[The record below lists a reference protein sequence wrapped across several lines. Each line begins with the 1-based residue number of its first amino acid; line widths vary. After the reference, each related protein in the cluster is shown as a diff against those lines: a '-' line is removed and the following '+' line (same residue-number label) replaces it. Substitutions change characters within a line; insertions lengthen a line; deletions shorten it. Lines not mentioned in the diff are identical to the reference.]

1 MRNIYAILIVYYL
14 NRSFTINP
22 WKMKIKN
29 LILLIILLTISAVYS
44 SPVKS
49 QPLKENPALD
59 EKVRKFLAENPQQW
73 QDMNVPSVDGQLLH
87 DIIIKNKYKAALEI
101 GTSTGHS
108 GIWIAWA
115 LSKTGGKLIT
125 IDIDEGRHRIAVE
138 NFKKA
143 GLSEYI
149 DARLADAH
157 ELVKELKGPF
167 DFVFSDADKDWY
179 KNYFIDV
186 DPKLKV
192 GGCFTAHNITD
203 RSNGGPG
210 GPGGRGGRG
219 GYGPAGGQGA
229 FLDYIKS
236 LSNYETTVNSNGGGV
251 SISYKKAEK

>member
-1 MRNIYAILIVYYL
+1 MKSYGIHAVIFCFLITASLAPENIEAQ
-14 NRSFTINP
+14 
-22 WKMKIKN
+22 K
-29 LILLIILLTISAVYS
+29 
-44 SPVKS
+44 
-49 QPLKENPALD
+49 LKENPDLD
-59 EKVRKFLAENPQQW
+59 KQVKTFLAGHSRQW
-73 QDMNVPSVDGQLLH
+73 HDLNIPEVDGQLLY
-87 DIIIKNKYKAALEI
+87 DIIVKNNYKSALEI

-125 IDIDEGRHRIAVE
+125 IDIDEQRHKIALE

-167 DFVFSDADKDWY
+167 DFVFSDADKEWY

-186 DPKLKV
+186 DPKLIV

-203 RSNGGPG
+203 TR
-210 GPGGRGGRG
+210 RG
-219 GYGPAGGQGA
+219 GYGYNSGQA
-229 FLDYIKS
+229 IFLEYIRSKK
-236 LSNYETTVNSNGGGV
+236 NYETTVNSAGGGV
-251 SISYKKAEK
+251 SISYKKSEK